1 MMSEVEMS
9 DDDRLRHLISALSA
23 ASSFEEAANVL
34 LRTALE
40 TVQSNLAGSADTAE
54 GRLLRGILYL
64 RPLDGYQRLVGIE
77 FSSGEPTGSTA
88 YLTSATAW
96 RWIVEHQTQ
105 VSIDVHRGAL
115 LAWSG
120 DHPTVLRDDQGLQ
133 EAPGQRTR
141 DSLLNRQVTHVHVV
155 PLLLPG
161 DGVRG
166 AFSLEM
172 VCRQAIGHEAFWA
185 PCIVGL
191 DRLTAVASPYII
203 ALPSR
208 SVATTQPDQF
218 LPVVGKAT
226 ARLTEMLRVFA
237 QQEETILLSGPTGVG
252 KSRLAFWCHARST
265 RREQPFEVV
274 DLLSIPEELQM
285 AELFGWK
292 RGAFTGAVK
301 DTTGALG
308 RAEGGT
314 LFIDE
319 IDKLSLKAQSGLLR
333 VLEERRYRPLGD
345 NAGARQ
351 ANVRFLIGTNAD
363 LWSAVRVGRFREDLY
378 YRISV
383 LPIQI
388 PPLAERL
395 DEIAGWA
402 RYMANRHH
410 REKGA
415 PGQVAF
421 ELAGLELLEVAD
433 WPGNLRQLDNVI
445 RRAYT
450 IAIANAGQGTC
461 EITIGKEHVAQA
473 LGKEASHC
481 ESALLTELWR
491 AAEVFARE
499 AERRYRL
506 GDSLSLDL
514 TDSFRGMVLA
524 ATIRRHGSSDETFAI
539 LSQSHLLKNRNQYR
553 VIHRELERVRD
564 LVNIVG
570 GTCGE
575 LNDVLKK
582 NARQA

>member
-1 MMSEVEMS
+1 MAELEMS
-9 DDDRLRHLISALSA
+9 DDDRLRHLISSLSTA
-23 ASSFEEAANVL
+23 TSFEEAANAL
-34 LRTALE
+34 LKTALG
-40 TVQSNLAGSADTAE
+40 TVQASLAGFTYAGD
-54 GRLLRGILYL
+54 GRLLRGVLYL
-64 RPLDGYQRLVGIE
+64 RPIDGYQRLVGIE
-77 FSSGEPTGSTA
+77 FPSGEPTGSTA

-96 RWIVEHQTQ
+96 RWMVEHQTQ

-120 DHPTVLRDDQGLQ
+120 DQPTLLRDDQGPQ
-133 EAPGQRTR
+133 EAPSDKTR
-141 DSLLNRQVTHVHVV
+141 DSLLGRQVTHVHVV

-161 DGVRG
+161 GGVGG

-172 VCRQAIGHEAFWA
+172 TCKQAIGRESIW
-185 PCIVGL
+185 PGCVVDL
-191 DRLTAVASPYII
+191 ERLAAVASPYVM

-208 SVATTQPDQF
+208 SVATTEPDQF

-226 ARLTEMLRVFA
+226 ARLTEMLRIFA

-252 KSRLAFWCHARST
+252 KSRLACWCHAQSS

-274 DLLSIPEELQM
+274 DLLAVPEELQM

-333 VLEERRYRPLGD
+333 VIEERLYRPLGD

-363 LWSAVRVGRFREDLY
+363 LFSAVRLGRFREDLY

-410 REKGA
+410 REKSGQ
-415 PGQVAF
+415 GQVGFQPA
-421 ELAGLELLEVAD
+421 ALELLEAAD

-450 IAIANAGQGTC
+450 IAMANAGAGSGD
-461 EITIGKEHVAQA
+461 ITIGKDHVALA
-473 LGKEASHC
+473 LGKEASHG
-481 ESALLTELWR
+481 ESALLVELWR
-491 AAEVFARE
+491 AAEAFARE
-499 AERRYRL
+499 AERRYQR
-506 GDSLSLDL
+506 GDALSLDL
-514 TDSFRGMVLA
+514 TDSFRGLVLA
-524 ATIRRHGSSDETFAI
+524 ATMRRHGSGDETFAI
-539 LSQSHLLKNRNQYR
+539 LSQSHLLRNRNQYR
-553 VIHRELERVRD
+553 VIHRELERTRD
-564 LVNIVG
+564 LASTVG
-570 GTCGE
+570 GTCAE
-575 LNDVLKK
+575 LNDVLTR
-582 NARQA
+582 NVRQA